1 MTLQEETPYE
11 LQLAGVEIPNQSDQ
25 RRNRTMSQIT
35 GQTADQTT
43 PTLADDVAEFAA
55 QVRRLFA
62 EHATPITST
71 DDPRVAQLVT
81 PNMTLARIAEYIAEG
96 ADMQRELGELWF
108 SRHVT
113 LPPVPASI
121 IPAWGTVHSVRMPN
135 WPEVEVSIES
145 TPFSRDNVTL
155 TIETLTTVALED
167 SASPDGA
174 LLPAGVY
181 ADRNP
186 VLVATF
192 GDVATCEVPV
202 MTSLADLSSLGELL
216 IDVAR
221 TLGEVTP

>member
-1 MTLQEETPYE
+1 MT
-11 LQLAGVEIPNQSDQ
+11 I
-25 RRNRTMSQIT
+25 I
-35 GQTADQTT
+35 ADQATNIH
-43 PTLADDVAEFAA
+43 PDFADDVAEFAA
-55 QVRRLFA
+55 EVRRLFA
-62 EHATPITST
+62 EYATPITST
-71 DDPRVAQLVT
+71 DDPRAAQLGT
-81 PNMTLARIAEYIAEG
+81 PRMPLARVAEYIDEG

-108 SRHVT
+108 SRHVA
-113 LPPVPASI
+113 LPAAPASI
-121 IPAWGTVHSVRMPN
+121 VPAWGTVHSVRMPS

-174 LLPAGVY
+174 LLPAGVH

-221 TLGEVTP
+221 TLAAEVSA